1 MIFISSCSYI
11 DDIIFVGIYVY
22 EFNNGMHFTYA
33 DDGKIFSL
41 SSSLAKVEYHYTTDR
56 LDSGYSITLANGRT
70 FTLNTIH
77 DDYCRGLL
85 TSISSAMNGTQ
96 LDYYLYAYDAL
107 NRPVTRNS
115 DLFGYNSRGEVVFS
129 RGDAKNAE
137 YLYDHIGNLMYDSS
151 VSITNAYTA
160 NNLNQYASILR
171 ISATPR
177 AINPQYDLDGNMTQ
191 YGDWAYTYD
200 SACCLT
206 SVLSNNILVASFVY
220 DTQSRRVRKVTD
232 SGTHRYFYDGK
243 LLIYEH
249 ITKQDG
255 SII

>member
-77 DDYCRGLL
+77 DDYRRGLL
-85 TSISSAMNGTQ
+85 TSMNGTQ

-115 DLFGYNSRGEVVFS
+115 DVFGYNERSEVIFS
-129 RGDAKNAE
+129 RGDAEDAE
-137 YLYDHIGNLMYDSS
+137 AIYSYDNIGNLLKYSFLT
-151 VSITNAYTA
+151 ITNFYAA
-160 NNLNQYASILR
+160 NNLNQYTSILC
-171 ISATPR
+171 
-177 AINPQYDLDGNMTQ
+177 
-191 YGDWAYTYD
+191 W
-200 SACCLT
+200 
-206 SVLSNNILVASFVY
+206 
-220 DTQSRRVRKVTD
+220 
-232 SGTHRYFYDGK
+232 
-243 LLIYEH
+243 
-249 ITKQDG
+249 
-255 SII
+255 